1 MGNRLFQTLS
11 KLSSEQR
18 VQYGLSCKS
27 CEYQSYVEL
36 HLAISMM
43 KSRVFLRAVRKTA
56 EFIFER
62 FAKMSDKCEELKS
75 EINNRETN

>member
-1 MGNRLFQTLS
+1 MAF
-11 KLSSEQR
+11 
-18 VQYGLSCKS
+18 
-27 CEYQSYVEL
+27 
-36 HLAISMM
+36 SMI
-43 KSRVFLRAVRKTA
+43 KSRLFLRAVMKTA

>member
-1 MGNRLFQTLS
+1 MGYLVNHMHINRT
-11 KLSSEQR
+11 
-18 VQYGLSCKS
+18 
-27 CEYQSYVEL
+27 
-36 HLAISMM
+36 SMM
-43 KSRVFLRAVRKTA
+43 NSASFLRAVMNTA

>member
-27 CEYQSYVEL
+27 CAYQSY
-36 HLAISMM
+36 LAISMM
-43 KSRVFLRAVRKTA
+43 KSRVFLGAVMNTA

>member
-1 MGNRLFQTLS
+1 MINSTSFS
-11 KLSSEQR
+11 
-18 VQYGLSCKS
+18 
-27 CEYQSYVEL
+27 
-36 HLAISMM
+36 
-43 KSRVFLRAVRKTA
+43 RAVMNTA

>member
-27 CEYQSYVEL
+27 CAYQSYSL
-36 HLAISMM
+36 DISMM
-43 KSRVFLRAVRKTA
+43 KSRVFLRAVMKTA

>member
-1 MGNRLFQTLS
+1 MGYLVNHVHINRVSALS
-11 KLSSEQR
+11 K
-18 VQYGLSCKS
+18 
-27 CEYQSYVEL
+27 
-36 HLAISMM
+36 M
-43 KSRVFLRAVRKTA
+43 KSTVFLRAITNTA

>member
-1 MGNRLFQTLS
+1 MGYLVNHVHINR
-11 KLSSEQR
+11 
-18 VQYGLSCKS
+18 
-27 CEYQSYVEL
+27 
-36 HLAISMM
+36 ISMM
-43 KSRVFLRAVRKTA
+43 KSRVFLRAVMNTA

>member
-1 MGNRLFQTLS
+1 MFRANSALWVILPIIWISIVFSISALS
-11 KLSSEQR
+11 K
-18 VQYGLSCKS
+18 
-27 CEYQSYVEL
+27 
-36 HLAISMM
+36 M
-43 KSRVFLRAVRKTA
+43 KSTVFLRAITNTA